1 MPTPT
6 LFMWS
11 VRPTMDMVV
20 AVAAVVVV
28 VVVVVVV
35 GYKSTPFFYVA
46 RRR

>member
-28 VVVVVVV
+28 VVVVVV